1 MNTKIKCGM
10 RANCKMIDD
19 ACCIDLKKILGEFYK
34 KQTEITKRLEE
45 REKMNNKFKYV
56 LNEE

>member
-1 MNTKIKCGM
+1 MKY
-10 RANCKMIDD
+10 
-19 ACCIDLKKILGEFYK
+19 ILEEFYK
-34 KQTEITKRLEE
+34 KQTEITKRLKE